1 MALDKLTSN
10 DALKNWRLK
19 INDLIDEVDRRAPT
33 NHAVNDLKHGIGT
46 GEVYG
51 HVKLIDEANAVYDST
66 SGIAA
71 SPLSVKTVYDIAK
84 GAIQKGVPIDGV
96 VEADSFIG
104 NLQGKADEAYI
115 SDKAISDENGN
126 NIVETYATKQEII
139 NGITYSGSLKRDG
152 ENIQWRDILTDVGVN
167 ASFLYQST
175 CKGYMP
181 ALNLPTTNGRVGFGT
196 NETLCRWDYFKETNS
211 TNVPDSYIDL
221 TPTSINIKGDL
232 TVNDGKVIIGTISN
246 INYDN
251 MELFNVGGSIIATGD
266 ITGDRVFNAWWND
279 YAEFFEKG
287 QETEV
292 GDFIALDESSEEEKY
307 VKATKGKNDFVVGVH
322 SNTYGHILGG
332 RDTIEE
338 SEKTYIPVGLV
349 GRVYAKIT
357 GEIKKGDYV
366 VLSNIPGVGRKYYPD
381 LDDAID
387 IIGGAVESSNDKEI
401 KLVKIKLK

>member
-139 NGITYSGSLKRDG
+139 NGITYS
-152 ENIQWRDILTDVGVN
+152 
-167 ASFLYQST
+167 A
-175 CKGYMP
+175 
-181 ALNLPTTNGRVGFGT
+181 
-196 NETLCRWDYFKETNS
+196 
-211 TNVPDSYIDL
+211 
-221 TPTSINIKGDL
+221 
-232 TVNDGKVIIGTISN
+232 
-246 INYDN
+246 
-251 MELFNVGGSIIATGD
+251 
-266 ITGDRVFNAWWND
+266 
-279 YAEFFEKG
+279 
-287 QETEV
+287 
-292 GDFIALDESSEEEKY
+292 
-307 VKATKGKNDFVVGVH
+307 
-322 SNTYGHILGG
+322 
-332 RDTIEE
+332 
-338 SEKTYIPVGLV
+338 
-349 GRVYAKIT
+349 
-357 GEIKKGDYV
+357 
-366 VLSNIPGVGRKYYPD
+366 
-381 LDDAID
+381 
-387 IIGGAVESSNDKEI
+387 
-401 KLVKIKLK
+401 